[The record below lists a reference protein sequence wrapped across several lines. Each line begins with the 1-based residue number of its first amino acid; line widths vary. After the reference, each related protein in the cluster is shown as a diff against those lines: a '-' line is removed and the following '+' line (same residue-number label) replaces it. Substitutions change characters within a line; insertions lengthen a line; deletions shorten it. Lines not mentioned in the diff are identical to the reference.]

1 MAKSAMRTYVTI
13 SNSGPSR
20 LANAWRVGPK
30 SLIGNMRD
38 YARKHGA
45 AGWLKAD
52 GTYLLIY
59 LKDGKLR
66 QKTMHNVAMR

>member
-1 MAKSAMRTYVTI
+1 MAQEARRTYVSI

-20 LANAWRVGPK
+20 LAAGWRAGGP
-30 SLIGNMRD
+30 SIIANMKD

-45 AGWLKAD
+45 AGWLKANE
-52 GTYLLIY
+52 TYLLIY

-66 QKTMHNVAMR
+66 QKTLRNVVAR

>member
-20 LANAWRVGPK
+20 LASGWRSGGK
-30 SLIGNMRD
+30 SIIANMRD

-45 AGWLKAD
+45 AGWLRSD
-52 GTYLLIY
+52 ETYLLVY
-59 LKDGKLR
+59 MKDGKLR
-66 QKTMHNVAMR
+66 QTTKRNVVAR